1 MTLASKL
8 LYTMRH
14 LKFYFTATFL
24 FVVVIAISYHGT
36 LSSTTSTT
44 STTSTNS
51 TNSTNST
58 TSTNSTSESMT
69 SNAGNTGTDSQRV
82 DKNAAELQYI
92 HDNGCT
98 NQNLEALQKR
108 IHVLEDNLRAEH
120 ARYVKSS
127 Q

>member
-44 STTSTNS
+44 STT
-51 TNSTNST
+51 
-58 TSTNSTSESMT
+58 ESMT

>member
-14 LKFYFTATFL
+14 FKFYFTATFL
-24 FVVVIAISYHGT
+24 FVVVVAISYHGT
-36 LSSTTSTT
+36 LSSTSSTI
-44 STTSTNS
+44 
-51 TNSTNST
+51 
-58 TSTNSTSESMT
+58 ESMT

-82 DKNAAELQYI
+82 DKNAAELQYL

-120 ARYVKSS
+120 ARYVKNS